1 MTTLKL
7 IVDTGFVGGQH
18 EDYIEI
24 PDEEW
29 AEMTQAERD
38 KYGYDAAE
46 DLAGNYIES
55 YYRVVEDGDE

>member
-1 MTTLKL
+1 VTTLRL

-38 KYGYDAAE
+38 QLGYEAAE
-46 DLAGNYIES
+46 TLRDNHVEAYYEEIE
-55 YYRVVEDGDE
+55 